1 MSRSSFGAGLQVRI
15 AVGRAE
21 GLQYFES
28 LMPRLP
34 DADAIGRLEV
44 QPLPRHDVEGFV
56 PE

>member
-1 MSRSSFGAGLQVRI
+1 
-15 AVGRAE
+15 
-21 GLQYFES
+21 
-28 LMPRLP
+28 MPRLP